1 MKFGTRLIAFYLAGA
16 VISMLVIGTAILGSL
31 ELYKTKTVENQLKE
45 QSKLIFAYIKQVF
58 LFEKKGTAQLTR
70 ENARLIAGNLS
81 TGIGQVQI
89 YNNNLELL
97 CSPVEIE
104 EESALKE
111 DVYRKTLLEPAVKG
125 GEVFKTKNRVLY
137 YSVPIVNNARTIGVL
152 VIVYKA
158 DVLDQ
163 FLNKVLYILVI
174 GAFVFC
180 CLIIII
186 SIYISKKMVKPINQ
200 LVETTKRYAQRDFT
214 VFEINR
220 NDELG
225 QLSKSINSMGSQ
237 LQEYIARQKQFV
249 SNVSHEI
256 RTPLTAIK
264 GYSEF
269 LYDDIAG
276 NPDTE
281 AALMH
286 LTSETARLEK
296 LVNDLLNLSRLDS
309 FQDSFV
315 FLKTNYSNLINHT
328 IDKLKLKAV
337 ENDIAI
343 TANIKPEVYIYSDPE
358 KVVQVVIN
366 LLDNA
371 IKYSR
376 KGEKV
381 EMELYTEKSDAV
393 LIVRDCGIGI
403 PKEDLKNIF
412 ERFHRASNTKSI
424 GGTGLGLS
432 ISKIIVD
439 KHRGS
444 INIESEVN
452 KGTVIKLA
460 LPLFKDIK

>member
-1 MKFGTRLIAFYLAGA
+1 
-16 VISMLVIGTAILGSL
+16 
-31 ELYKTKTVENQLKE
+31 
-45 QSKLIFAYIKQVF
+45 
-58 LFEKKGTAQLTR
+58 
-70 ENARLIAGNLS
+70 
-81 TGIGQVQI
+81 
-89 YNNNLELL
+89 
-97 CSPVEIE
+97 
-104 EESALKE
+104 
-111 DVYRKTLLEPAVKG
+111 
-125 GEVFKTKNRVLY
+125 
-137 YSVPIVNNARTIGVL
+137 
-152 VIVYKA
+152 
-158 DVLDQ
+158 
-163 FLNKVLYILVI
+163 
-174 GAFVFC
+174 
-180 CLIIII
+180 
-186 SIYISKKMVKPINQ
+186 
-200 LVETTKRYAQRDFT
+200 
-214 VFEINR
+214 
-220 NDELG
+220 
-225 QLSKSINSMGSQ
+225 MGSQ

-315 FLKTNYSNLINHT
+315 FSKTNYSNLINHT

-343 TANIKPEVYIYSDPE
+343 AANIKPEVYIYSDPE

-376 KGEKV
+376 TGGKV
-381 EMELYTEKSDAV
+381 EMELYTEKSNAV
-393 LIVRDCGIGI
+393 LVIIDYGIGI

-452 KGTVIKLA
+452 KGTVIKLT
-460 LPLFKDIK
+460 LPLFKDIQ